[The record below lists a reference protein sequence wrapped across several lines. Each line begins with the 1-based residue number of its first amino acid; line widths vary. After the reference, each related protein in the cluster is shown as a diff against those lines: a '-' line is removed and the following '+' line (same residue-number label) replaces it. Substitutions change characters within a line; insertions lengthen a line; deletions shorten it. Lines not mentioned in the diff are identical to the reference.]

1 MDTML
6 KSHDDLIELLYQTV
20 MPAVHAVFYCMFTTL
35 EDRCDSKQ
43 VVIDSL
49 KYSMKSTKGWNATQV
64 KEVASSWTHIE
75 KQTMCLVDCV
85 VQLNGRMMHENGL
98 IPEPRL
104 DMHTRF
110 PDVLHVIL
118 TAASKVLV
126 NNTASVEQEHGL
138 ELMSD
143 LLEKERVVQKA
154 IMQLSHDSIQKSL
167 KAQKLAIK
175 EDRSHRLPVQ
185 SPVHAVHSK
194 PVQLQGYE
202 QPVLERQDNVTG
214 VAAGNDE
221 EDNSG
226 DAEVVDDISEAAAE
240 EEVEEEEE
248 DQDKTVSEE
257 VVSTVAETLHIPMGG
272 VVSEEVAEA
281 VQAAEVVINT
291 GSSNSSS
298 SSSLFKTQE
307 YIRMRMQDM

>member
-1 MDTML
+1 ML
-6 KSHDDLIELLYQTV
+6 KSHDDLVELLYQTV
-20 MPAVHAVFYCMFTTL
+20 MPAVHAVFYCMYTTL

-64 KEVASSWTHIE
+64 KEVASSWTDIE

-118 TAASKVLV
+118 TAASKVLM

-138 ELMSD
+138 ELMSA
-143 LLEKERVVQKA
+143 LLEKERVIQKA
-154 IMQLSHDSIQKSL
+154 IMQLSNDSIQRSL
-167 KAQKLAIK
+167 KAQKLAVR
-175 EDRSHRLPVQ
+175 EQRAHGN
-185 SPVHAVHSK
+185 AVHSK
-194 PVQLQGYE
+194 PVELGYE
-202 QPVLERQDNVTG
+202 QPVLQRQNNAEQHVT
-214 VAAGNDE
+214 E
-221 EDNSG
+221 EDLS
-226 DAEVVDDISEAAAE
+226 DAEVVVEVGDISDAEAE
-240 EEVEEEEE
+240 EDAKEEENVVDEVA
-248 DQDKTVSEE
+248 DDKTAAVE
-257 VVSTVAETLHIPMGG
+257 VAETLHISLGG
-272 VVSEEVAEA
+272 EVSEEVAEA
-281 VQAAEVVINT
+281 VEAAEAVINGS
-291 GSSNSSS
+291 GSSN
-298 SSSLFKTQE
+298 SLFKTQE